1 MGEIICRKIDT
12 KEHIDANIH
21 KITSDRETRLILLN
35 KMISNMKKSQISF
48 GDDKL

>member
-1 MGEIICRKIDT
+1 MAEIICRKIDT

-35 KMISNMKKSQISF
+35 KMISNMKKSQNSF
-48 GDDKL
+48 IDDKL